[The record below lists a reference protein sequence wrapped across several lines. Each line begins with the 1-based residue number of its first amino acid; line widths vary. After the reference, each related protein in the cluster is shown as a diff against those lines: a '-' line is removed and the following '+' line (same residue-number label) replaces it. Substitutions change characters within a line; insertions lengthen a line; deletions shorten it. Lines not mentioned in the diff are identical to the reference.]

1 MRLHYKAAT
10 NDGKILTGF
19 IDAKEILD
27 AANYLRSKQLVPIKV
42 EKINTSPLYQ
52 FIASFNKVKNQDL
65 VLFTRQLSSMLNS
78 GLTLMKGL
86 EILREQVQNK
96 AMAEVVGGIIT
107 DIEGGRNLSS
117 AISKYPNVFSPI
129 YISLVKAGESSGLL
143 DKVLLRLAENL
154 EKQSKLK
161 STIKSALMYPMIVV
175 ILMGLVMLVMMIF
188 VIPQLSVLYKNLNL
202 DLPLP
207 TLIMVGISS
216 AVATFWPIIIL
227 ALGVGY
233 YFFLKWKKTEQGQFL
248 VDNLLLK
255 LPVFGKLIKESILT
269 EFSRTLGLLVGTGT
283 LVVDSLV
290 QTADTAGNVHYK
302 VAIVNLSKQVEK
314 GVPLGEAMSA
324 NPLFPPML
332 VQLVKVGEQT
342 GKVDETLVRASEYYE
357 REVNQTIKTLT
368 TAMEPFIMIIL
379 GTGVAFLIISVITPI
394 YSLISNIQ

>member
-10 NDGKILTGF
+10 NEGKILTGF

-42 EKINTSPLYQ
+42 EKISTSPLYQ

-117 AISKYPNVFSPI
+117 SISKYPNVFSPI

-216 AVATFWPIIIL
+216 AVVTFWPIIIF

-324 NPLFPPML
+324 NSLFPPML